1 VEHMCP
7 KRLGNEQQ
15 PKNFE
20 PGSTTSYSR
29 SRIIYMA
36 GAVAY
41 VILVLENSTQ
51 NDFDFAGEHS
61 IHKSDKH

>member
-1 VEHMCP
+1 
-7 KRLGNEQQ
+7 
-15 PKNFE
+15 
-20 PGSTTSYSR
+20 
-29 SRIIYMA
+29 MA
-36 GAVAY
+36 GTVAY